1 MFFSQS
7 CTLPE
12 FQLAHYP
19 DGTSWSSNH
28 MSRLSQTLDC
38 YKIQKGIH
46 LLGLNVSESELKE
59 LLSGN
64 SISLESRGLSEIGL
78 LFILAEALSASNSFK
93 KATFRDL
100 SEVVTEDVTSP
111 GIPIFCW
118 NSEVG
123 RCCLYL
129 ALVNGQP
136 ALKTCYQ
143 YF

>member
-1 MFFSQS
+1 
-7 CTLPE
+7 
-12 FQLAHYP
+12 
-19 DGTSWSSNH
+19 
-28 MSRLSQTLDC
+28 MSKFSQTLDC

-46 LLGLNVSESELKE
+46 LLGLDISESELKE

-78 LFILAEALSASNSFK
+78 LFILAEALSASNSFNNV
-93 KATFRDL
+93 TFRDL
-100 SEVVTEDVTSP
+100 SEVITEDLSSP

-118 NSEVG
+118 NSELG

-136 ALKTCYQ
+136 ALKTCYRHC
-143 YF
+143 